1 MESTNDQA
9 EMQSDQDQPEN
20 GNGDQ
25 AIQQSQTFEVNWQKL
40 SWEQLV
46 SNYKNLQAEFT
57 RKTQEL
63 SKTKKESELS
73 DDDKNAI
80 EFLRKNNFL
89 TREDLEWYASQRQKE
104 TRLSEIISLNPEL
117 QSYEIAIK
125 DLSKSTWLAPED
137 VIEKYGF
144 KSKDKLAKAKS
155 QGDIKWTPSTN
166 KTKTIAEMSMDEY
179 EKWRKEKWIWNKWTF
194 SR

>member
-89 TREDLEWYASQRQKE
+89 TREDLEWYASQRQQE

-155 QGDIKWTPSTN
+155 QGDIK
-166 KTKTIAEMSMDEY
+166 
-179 EKWRKEKWIWNKWTF
+179 
-194 SR
+194 